1 MAKKY
6 AREVR
11 TEKSVKA
18 RGKDLRVHFKNTWE
32 VAKMLKGKGIKQSI
46 KYLNDVLEHKRCV
59 PITRFNSHV
68 ARTGAAIQFGVTQGR
83 WPEKSVKIVL
93 NILKN
98 LEANATAKQLEV
110 DKLVI
115 GHVQV
120 NRAQRGRRRTYRAH
134 GRITPFMSSPCHI
147 EMWAEIPAVDVPKP
161 EKKANVGSL
170 KKQAKTKIRR
180 FLAIGG
186 GKK

>member
-1 MAKKY
+1 MTKRY
-6 AREVR
+6 AREPKS
-11 TEKSVKA
+11 EKFAKA

-32 VAKMLKGKGIKQSI
+32 CAKMLKGKGVLASI
-46 KYLNDVLEHKRCV
+46 RYMNDVLEHKRCV

-68 ARTGAAIQFGVTQGR
+68 ARTGSAIQFGVTQGR
-83 WPEKSVKIVL
+83 WPEKSVKIIL

-98 LEANATAKQLEV
+98 LEANANAKQLEV

-115 GHVQV
+115 HHVQV

-147 EMWAEIPAVDVPKP
+147 ELWAEVPAVNVPKP
-161 EKKANVGSL
+161 EKKANVASL
-170 KKQAKTKIRR
+170 KKQAKSKIRR

-186 GKK
+186 DKH

>member
-1 MAKKY
+1 MAKGY
-6 AREVR
+6 SREPKS
-11 TEKSVKA
+11 EKSVKG

-32 VAKMLKGKGIKQSI
+32 VAKVLKGKTIKDSVR
-46 KYLNDVLEHKRCV
+46 YLNDVLEHKRCV

-83 WPEKSVKIVL
+83 WPEKSVKIIL

-98 LEANATAKQLEV
+98 MEANANAKQLEI

-115 GHVQV
+115 NHVQV
-120 NRAQRGRRRTYRAH
+120 NRAQRGRRRTFRAH
-134 GRITPFMSSPCHI
+134 GRITPFLSSPCHI
-147 EMWAEIPAVDVPKP
+147 EMWAETPAVNVPKAT
-161 EKKANVGSL
+161 KKPVAHSL
-170 KKQAKTKIRR
+170 KKQAKSKIRR

-186 GKK
+186 DKH

>member
-1 MAKKY
+1 MAKQY
-6 AREVR
+6 SREPK

-32 VAKMLKGKGIKQSI
+32 VAKMLKGKTIKSSI
-46 KYLNDVLEHKRCV
+46 NYLNDVLAHKRCV

-68 ARTGAAIQFGVTQGR
+68 ARTGSAIQFGVTQGR
-83 WPEKSVKIVL
+83 WPEKSVKIIL

-98 LEANATAKQLEV
+98 LEANANAKQLET
-110 DKLVI
+110 DKLI
-115 GHVQV
+115 INHSQV

-147 EMWAEIPAVDVPKP
+147 EMWAEMPAVNVPKP
-161 EKKANVGSL
+161 ERKTNVLSL
-170 KKQAKTKIRR
+170 KRQAKSKIRR
-180 FLAIGG
+180 FLAVGG
-186 GKK
+186 DKQ

>member
-68 ARTGAAIQFGVTQGR
+68 ARTGSAIQFGVTQGR
-83 WPEKSVKIVL
+83 WPEKSVKVVL

-98 LEANATAKQLEV
+98 LEANAKAKQLEE

-134 GRITPFMSSPCHI
+134 GRITPYMSSPCHI
-147 EMWAEIPAVDVPKP
+147 EIWAELPSADVPKP
-161 EKKANVGSL
+161 EVKAKIASL
-170 KKQAKTKIRR
+170 KKQAKSKIRR
-180 FLAIGG
+180 FLAIGA